1 MVATSTSSK
10 CSRLSP
16 KPVFDISLTGATV
29 TIKTNKT
36 REQLV
41 MEGVIAQLRHAYF
54 NLIRPADRAWDVKQR
69 QIFADGLIA
78 PQIRTLERAINANE
92 FEGRMDVFDDK

>member
-1 MVATSTSSK
+1 
-10 CSRLSP
+10 
-16 KPVFDISLTGATV
+16 V
-29 TIKTNKT
+29 TLKTNKT

-69 QIFADGLIA
+69 RMFADGLIA
-78 PQIRTLERAINANE
+78 PQIRTLERAINVNG
-92 FEGRMDVFDDK
+92 FDGRLDVFDDE